1 MKINLLIVFA
11 FFPLIGIGQ
20 QGYKMYG
27 KVTDSKSGEALAGAT
42 IYCTDDKNMAV
53 ADEQGNYKLTGISA
67 GHHVIEISFT
77 GYGTLV
83 EHIEIVSDTEKNFS
97 LSHVIIENQEVIV
110 TGVSGPVNIKKTPVP
125 LSVIKKNM
133 MLQSPSAN
141 LVDALSKVP
150 GVSQLSSGQSVSK
163 PIIRGLGYN
172 RVVTVNDGVRQE
184 GQQWGD
190 EHGIEIDELSVS
202 KVEVLKGPASL
213 MYGSDALAGVVN
225 FITNV
230 PVAQGLIKG
239 NLLTNYQTNSRL
251 TATNASIAG
260 NKNGFNW
267 NVYATVK
274 SAGDYKN
281 KYDGRVLNSRFNEKN
296 FGGYLGVNKSWGYSH
311 LIFSHFGQNL
321 GMVEGD
327 RDDATGKFILFAGTP
342 IERIATDGDL
352 NGRQLFT
359 PKQRVQHTKL
369 VTDNNFVLGK
379 SRLKLNIGYQS
390 NIRKEFGNAED
401 PSEEELFFDLST
413 INYNLQWQL
422 PEAKEWHTTI
432 GVNGM
437 GQGNKNKGA
446 ETLIPAY
453 NLFDAGLFVHTQR
466 YFKKATLSG
475 GIRFDNR
482 TIKGK
487 ELVESGDVKFPAF
500 RKSFSNL
507 SGSVGISYEA
517 ADAIILKANIARG
530 FRAPSLAELS
540 SNGTHEGTNRYEYGS
555 LDLKSETSLQFD
567 GGIDINYDHLNIGI
581 SAFHN
586 SINDF
591 IFYRKLESVSG
602 GDSLMSID
610 GEDVTA
616 FKFNQNNAKLYGLE
630 IFFDFHPHPL
640 DWLHFENSFSIVRGR
655 FNTKIDGNLTGSDNL
670 PLMPAPRW
678 IGEIRGDF
686 KKAGK
691 GLQQLYVKLTAD
703 NTFRQN
709 RYFTGFDT
717 ETATS
722 GYTLLNAGAGADVLN
737 SKRKT
742 IFSFHFAVVNLT
754 DKAWQSHLSRLK
766 YTATNLVTGRQG
778 VFNPGRNF
786 SLKLNIPLE
795 YKIK

>member
-1 MKINLLIVFA
+1 MKLA
-11 FFPLIGIGQ
+11 FFTFLILIPVMASSQ
-20 QGYKMYG
+20 QGFKLYG
-27 KVTDSKSGEALAGAT
+27 KITDLNSGEPLAGAT

-53 ADEQGNYKLTGISA
+53 ADEHGIYKLTGISS
-67 GHHVIEISFT
+67 GHHIIEISFT

-83 EHIEIVSDTEKNFS
+83 EHIEIASNTEKNFT
-97 LSHVIIENQEVIV
+97 LSHIIIENQEVVV
-110 TGVSGPVNIKKTPVP
+110 TGVSGPVNMKKTPVP

-150 GVSQLSSGQSVSK
+150 GVSQLLSGQAVSK

-190 EHGIEIDELSVS
+190 EHGIEIDELSIS
-202 KVEVLKGPASL
+202 KVEILKGPASL

-251 TATNASIAG
+251 TATNVSLAG

-267 NVYATVK
+267 NVYGTLK

-296 FGGYLGVNKSWGYSH
+296 FGGYVGVNKSWGYSH
-311 LIFSHFGQNL
+311 LIFSHFGQNI

-327 RDDATGKFILFAGTP
+327 RDGATGKFILFTGTP
-342 IERIATDGDL
+342 MERIATDDDL
-352 NGRQLFT
+352 SGRQLFT

-369 VTDNNFVLGK
+369 VTDNNLVLGK
-379 SRLKLNIGYQS
+379 SRLKLNVGYQS

-401 PSEEELFFDLST
+401 PSEEELFFDLNT

-422 PEAKEWHTTI
+422 PEAKEWHTTV

-437 GQGNKNKGA
+437 GQKNNNNGA
-446 ETLIPAY
+446 ETLIPEY
-453 NLFDAGLFVHTQR
+453 NLFDAGLFVYTQH

-482 TIKGK
+482 TVKGK
-487 ELVESGDVKFPAF
+487 ELMDGGDVKFPAF

-507 SGSVGISYEA
+507 SGSVGVSYEA
-517 ADAIILKANIARG
+517 TDAVILKANIARG
-530 FRAPSLAELS
+530 FRSPSLAELA

-567 GGIDINYDHLNIGI
+567 GGIDINYDHLNIDI
-581 SAFHN
+581 SAFYN

-602 GDSLMSID
+602 GDSLVNVD
-610 GEDVTA
+610 GESITA
-616 FKFNQNNAKLYGLE
+616 FRFSQNNAKLYGLE
-630 IFFDFHPHPL
+630 IFLDFHPHPL
-640 DWLHFENSFSIVRGR
+640 DWLHFEQSFSFVNGR
-655 FNTKIDGNLTGSDNL
+655 FNKKMDGNLSGSDNL
-670 PLMPAPRW
+670 PLIPAPRW
-678 IGEIRGDF
+678 IGELRGDF

-691 GLQQLYVKLTAD
+691 RLQQLYIKVSAD
-703 NTFRQN
+703 NAFRQN
-709 RYFTGFDT
+709 KYFTGFNT

-722 GYTLLNAGAGADVLN
+722 GYTLLNVGAGADVVN
-737 SKRKT
+737 NKRKT
-742 IFSFHFAVVNLT
+742 IFSFHFAVMNLS

-766 YTATNLVTGRQG
+766 YTAPNFVTGRQG

-786 SLKLNIPLE
+786 SIKLNIPLE